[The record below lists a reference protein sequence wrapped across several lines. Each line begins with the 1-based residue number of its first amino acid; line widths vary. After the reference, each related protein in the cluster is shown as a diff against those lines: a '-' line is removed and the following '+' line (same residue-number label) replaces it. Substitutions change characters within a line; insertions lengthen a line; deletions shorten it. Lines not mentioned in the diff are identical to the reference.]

1 MKLKEWCLK
10 MIDIHKIL
18 TQLPN
23 EIKMDI
29 AITCEK
35 YSVSIQDF
43 EKVLGNL
50 LNVGMKRIIENLK
63 YLEYEPD
70 ESND

>member
-1 MKLKEWCLK
+1 

-23 EIKMDI
+23 ETKMDI

-50 LNVGMKRIIENLK
+50 LNVGMKRIIEDLK

>member
-1 MKLKEWCLK
+1 

-23 EIKMDI
+23 ETKMDI
-29 AITCEK
+29 AINCNK
-35 YSVSIQDF
+35 YNISIQDF

-50 LNVGMKRIIENLK
+50 LNVGMKRIIEDLK